1 MLSASLLTT
10 TQIILSLLL
19 YGGTLLWALARIS
32 WVELV
37 ADSRRQHLFYGSV
50 FALFVLWLLRK
61 EFDNGLTFHFLGMTV
76 VTLMLDW
83 PLALVAGTLAQLAM
97 VALGL
102 DDAVALGANG
112 LLRILIPVLVTVAAS
127 RFLERFKPSNL
138 FLYIFISGF
147 FAASFA
153 AVGAMLTGMGL
164 LAWSGQLTPPGS
176 LVELVG
182 YMIMVMFPEGFI
194 NGMGVAALV
203 VFHPEWVETFD
214 TDRYLQEPFDDDR
227 RDG

>member
-19 YGGTLLWALARIS
+19 YSGTLLWALARIS

-61 EFDNGLTFHFLGMTV
+61 EFDNGLTFHFLGLTV

-83 PLALVAGTLAQLAM
+83 PLAVIAGTLAQLAM

-102 DDAVALGANG
+102 DDAAALGANG

-127 RFLERFKPSNL
+127 RLLERFKPSNL

-153 AVGAMLTGMGL
+153 AVGTMLTGMGL

-227 RDG
+227 

>member
-61 EFDNGLTFHFLGMTV
+61 EFDNGLTFHFLGLTV

-153 AVGAMLTGMGL
+153 AVGTMLTGMGL

>member
-61 EFDNGLTFHFLGMTV
+61 EFDNGLTFHFLGLTV

-153 AVGAMLTGMGL
+153 AVGTMLTGMGL
-164 LAWSGQLTPPGS
+164 LAWSGQLTHPG
-176 LVELVG
+176 
-182 YMIMVMFPEGFI
+182 
-194 NGMGVAALV
+194 
-203 VFHPEWVETFD
+203 
-214 TDRYLQEPFDDDR
+214 
-227 RDG
+227 

>member
-10 TQIILSLLL
+10 TQIFLGLLL
-19 YGGTLLWALARIS
+19 YGGSLLWALARIS

-61 EFDNGLTFHFLGMTV
+61 EFDNGLTFHFLGLTV

-83 PLALVAGTLAQLAM
+83 PLALVAGTLAQLGM

-102 DDAVALGANG
+102 DDAAALGVNG
-112 LLRILIPVLVTVAAS
+112 LLRILIPVVVTVAAS
-127 RFLERFKPSNL
+127 RFLERFKPTNL

-153 AVGAMLTGMGL
+153 AVGTMLAGMGL

-176 LVELVG
+176 LLELLG

-214 TDRYLQEPFDDDR
+214 TDRYLQEPFDEDP
-227 RDG
+227 

>member
-61 EFDNGLTFHFLGMTV
+61 EFDNGLTFHFLGLTV

>member
-61 EFDNGLTFHFLGMTV
+61 EFDNGLTFHFLGLTV

-153 AVGAMLTGMGL
+153 AVGTMLTGMGL

-214 TDRYLQEPFDDDR
+214 TDRYLQEPFDDVR

>member
-10 TQIILSLLL
+10 TQIVLSLLL
-19 YGGTLLWALARIS
+19 YGGALLWALMRVS

-37 ADSRRQHLFYGSV
+37 ADSRRQHLFFGSV

-61 EFDNGLTFHFLGMTV
+61 DFDNGLTFHFLGLTV

-83 PLALVAGTLAQLAM
+83 PLALAAGTLAQLAL
-97 VALGL
+97 VLLGL
-102 DDAVALGANG
+102 DDASALGANG
-112 LLRILIPVLVTVAAS
+112 LLRMLIPVLVTVLMS
-127 RFLERFKPSNL
+127 RMLERFKPTNL

-147 FAASFA
+147 FAAA
-153 AVGAMLTGMGL
+153 LGAVGTMLAGMGL

-176 LVELVG
+176 LAELVG

-203 VFHPEWVETFD
+203 VFYPDWVETFD
-214 TDRYLQEPFDDDR
+214 TDRYLQEPFDDER
-227 RDG
+227 

>member
-10 TQIILSLLL
+10 TQIVLSLLL
-19 YGGTLLWALARIS
+19 YGGALLWALLRIS

-37 ADSRRQHLFYGSV
+37 TDSRRQHLFFGSV

-61 EFDNGLTFHFLGMTV
+61 EFDNGLTFHFLGLTV

-83 PLALVAGTLAQLAM
+83 PLALTASALAQLAL
-97 VALGL
+97 VLLGL
-102 DDAVALGANG
+102 DDASALGANG
-112 LLRILIPVLVTVAAS
+112 LLRILIPVLVTVLMS
-127 RFLERFKPSNL
+127 QMLERFKPTNL

-147 FAASFA
+147 FAAA
-153 AVGAMLTGMGL
+153 LGAVATMLAGMGL
-164 LAWSGQLTPPGS
+164 LAWSGQLAPPNS
-176 LVELVG
+176 LAELVG

-203 VFHPEWVETFD
+203 VFYPDWVETFD
-214 TDRYLQEPFDDDR
+214 TDRYLQEPFDE
-227 RDG
+227 

>member
-37 ADSRRQHLFYGSV
+37 ADSRRQHLFYGSI

-61 EFDNGLTFHFLGMTV
+61 EFDNGLTFHFLGLTV

-153 AVGAMLTGMGL
+153 AVGTMLTGMGL

>member
-19 YGGTLLWALARIS
+19 YGGTLLWALARMS

-61 EFDNGLTFHFLGMTV
+61 EFDNGLTFHFLGLTV

-153 AVGAMLTGMGL
+153 AVGTMLTGMGL

-214 TDRYLQEPFDDDR
+214 TDRYLQEPFNDDR